1 MRGNNVTTLSA
12 PPLVQEEAPP
22 SASSEFWSNIGYWL
36 GNWKMTTGLILIV
49 GLTLFSVIGSR
60 YVAYE
65 RIRVGYGKFSAAPTA
80 QVPLGTDNV
89 GRDIYA
95 LIIHGTHPSLKVG
108 VIAGVIGTG
117 IGVILG
123 VLAGYYGGKLDS
135 VISTT
140 ADIFLTIPS
149 LMILI
154 VMASYIRTTTIEFT
168 ALVIALFAWAG
179 PTRLIR
185 SQTLTLRE
193 RPFVPLAKLSG
204 QNDFEIALKQI
215 MPNLLPYIM
224 AGFVGAVSGGIL
236 ALVGIQILG
245 LGPLLTPNLGM
256 ILQSAYQGAAIFRG
270 MWWWWL
276 PPTTALVIIFISLF
290 LISVALDEIANPR
303 LNERVK

>member
-1 MRGNNVTTLSA
+1 MTVASA
-12 PPLVQEEAPP
+12 PQVLQEEAAPTRAK
-22 SASSEFWSNIGYWL
+22 SQFWSGVRYWL
-36 GNWKMTTGLILIV
+36 GNWKLTIGLILI
-49 GLTLFSVIGSR
+49 LAITLFGVVGSY
-60 YVAYE
+60 YVPAKGT
-65 RIRVGYGKFSAAPTA
+65 RIGYGKFNQRPNATY
-80 QVPLGTDNV
+80 VLGTDNV
-89 GRDIYA
+89 GRDMYA
-95 LIIHGTHPSLKVG
+95 LIIHSIPPSLKVG
-108 VIAGVIGTG
+108 LIAGVIGTV

-123 VLAGYYGGKLDS
+123 VLAGYYGGNLDS
-135 VISTT
+135 VISVT

-154 VMASYIRTTTIEFT
+154 VLASYLRTTTVEVT

-204 QNDFEIALKQI
+204 QNDFEIAIKQI

-224 AGFVGAVSGGIL
+224 AGFVGSISGAIL
-236 ALVGIQILG
+236 AMVGIQLLG

-256 ILQSAYQGAAIFRG
+256 ILNNAYLGAAVFRG

-276 PPTTALVIIFISLF
+276 PPTLALMIIFIGLF

-303 LNERVK
+303 LQERAR